1 MTALYVFIDVS
12 GNYDFAGT
20 GTRYLVM
27 TGLTCTDICS
37 GIIELHTCKHR
48 LIDGGFEV
56 EYFHAAEDQQAVRN
70 KVFDIVSKFDHVR
83 IDSVIS
89 EKSNIPTS
97 LQSTGQIYPYMV
109 EMLLNSLLTVGGIKT
124 KKSDKVFI
132 FMDRELSH
140 SRDREPLIKGVKK
153 YLSQHL
159 SRTPY
164 QILMHSSMS
173 HTYLQVVD
181 YCSWAIYRKWEMSDR
196 RSYDKIQRLI
206 KSERPIFEEKDGI
219 VEKK

>member
-12 GNYDFAGT
+12 GNYDFSTT

-37 GIIELHTCKHR
+37 GIIELHICKHR

-56 EYFHAAEDQQAVRN
+56 EYFHAAEDKQAVRN
-70 KVFDIVSKFDHVR
+70 QVFGIVSRFEHVR
-83 IDSVIS
+83 IDSVIA
-89 EKSNIPTS
+89 EKSKSPVS
-97 LQSTGQIYPYMV
+97 LHSTGQIYPFMV
-109 EMLLNSLLTVGGIKT
+109 QKLLTSLLGVGGIQT
-124 KKSDKVFI
+124 EKSDKVFI

-173 HTYLQVVD
+173 HPYLQVVD
-181 YCSWAIYRKWEMSDR
+181 YCSWAIYRKWETSDR
-196 RSYDKIQRLI
+196 RSYDKIQLLI
-206 KSERPIFEEKDGI
+206 KSERPIFEKG
-219 VEKK
+219 